1 MSNQSSI
8 IKTGTEIKDIKVQQ
22 NNDPDYLGVFCLC
35 STVLLLGLLF
45 ICVLNFWIKKFYKHK
60 LTIDA
65 MKLDLEQANY
75 KNMSNKLDNMIELQK
90 EINENIKNGI

>member
-1 MSNQSSI
+1 MH
-8 IKTGTEIKDIKVQQ
+8 QQ
-22 NNDPDYLGVFCLC
+22 RQVIPYTQTNVSTPDYLGVFCLC

-75 KNMSNKLDNMIELQK
+75 ENMSNKLDNMIELQK